1 MSFQTEYRLARIRR
15 RGITLWFGYLFLAL
29 GCAVFGFVSLR
40 TLDSWLAI
48 SGYVIAGVIIAFGWL
63 FPAWRYATN
72 FVDITTSRVIQRGGP
87 FARVRREVSTSAV
100 NGVEYQRGSGVAILV
115 RDSDP
120 ILLRKVARP
129 KALAADLQETL
140 AK

>member
-1 MSFQTEYRLARIRR
+1 M
-15 RGITLWFGYLFLAL
+15 
-29 GCAVFGFVSLR
+29 FGFVSLR

-87 FARVRREVSTSAV
+87 FARVRREVSTSTV
-100 NGVEYQRGSGVAILV
+100 NGVEYQRGAGVAILV

>member
-15 RGITLWFGYLFLAL
+15 RGTTLWFGYICLAL
-29 GCAVFGFVSLR
+29 GCALFGFVSLR
-40 TLDSWLAI
+40 TMDGWLII
-48 SGYVIAGVIIAFGWL
+48 SVSVLAGLIIAFGWL

-87 FARVRREVSTSAV
+87 FARVRREISASAV

-120 ILLRKVARP
+120 IVLRKVARP